1 MNETNENLIIE
12 CLNSLIIYRLS
23 CNYLF
28 IPKNFERREQRTAM
42 FKKKERIINRIY

>member
-23 CNYLF
+23 CNLF